1 LLEEELSIA
10 DLLELIVMALLV
22 QAELSKGLILANASE
37 SESVGLDSTL
47 EGGQSVGGE
56 EL

>member
-1 LLEEELSIA
+1 MSIA